1 MNVKKRLNNLKFLDD
16 TIKSKRQE
24 IFALESLVQKA
35 QVYSDEPKESR
46 QGNKTEELNVKIID
60 EKEKIENEIMTLW
73 SESRKTI
80 AAIDRLEDPLERAVL
95 RYTYVNGYNWIK
107 TTGQL
112 NCSRTTYQRAKK
124 SGIEHLA
131 LKL

>member
-1 MNVKKRLNNLKFLDD
+1 M
-16 TIKSKRQE
+16 
-24 IFALESLVQKA
+24 
-35 QVYSDEPKESR
+35 
-46 QGNKTEELNVKIID
+46 KIID

-131 LKL
+131 LKF

>member
-35 QVYSDEPKESR
+35 QVYSDEPKRSR

>member
-1 MNVKKRLNNLKFLDD
+1 MSIKKRLNNLKFLDD

-35 QVYSDEPKESR
+35 QVYSDEPKGSR

-80 AAIDRLEDPLERAVL
+80 AAIDQLEDPLERAVL

-131 LKL
+131 LKI